1 MINIPFISTP
11 DKPLIASTQDKI
23 PVADITEDLI
33 IYKNGGASLVLE
45 STSLNFG
52 LLSTIEQEAVIAAYA
67 ALLNSF
73 TFPVQITVRSKRK
86 DISNYLKYLDEA
98 EGKIKN
104 PKLAVIMKDYKTFI
118 EDAIRKKNVLSKNF
132 YIIIPFTPYELG
144 ATKSF
149 IATAKRGGFLPFPKS
164 YVVNK
169 ARITLYPKRDHLMRQ
184 AGRLSIVLRQLKNNE
199 LIELLYQTY
208 NPTPPPKSEEFEALK
223 KAEEIMSKNQK

>member
-1 MINIPFISTP
+1 MNIPFISTP
-11 DKPLIASTQDKI
+11 DKPLIASTQDKV
-23 PVADITEDLI
+23 PVADIVDNLI
-33 IYKNGGASLVLE
+33 IYKSGGAALVLE

-73 TFPVQITVRSKRK
+73 TFPVQITVRSQRK
-86 DISNYLKYLDEA
+86 DISNYIKFLGEA
-98 EGKIKN
+98 ENKIKN
-104 PKLAVIMKDYKTFI
+104 PKLAVIMRDYKSFI
-118 EDAIRKKNVLSKNF
+118 VDAIRKKNVLSKKF

-149 IATAKRGGFLPFPKS
+149 IATAKRGGSLPFPKS

-184 AGRLSIVLRQLKNNE
+184 AGRLSIILRQLKNEE
-199 LIELLYQTY
+199 LIELLYHTY

-223 KAEEIMSKNQK
+223 KAESLMNKNQK